1 MGEQE
6 GSAVP
11 DRVLTVGEVAEA
23 LRVSNMTVYRLIR
36 SGELVALRIGSN
48 YRIRERD
55 LEAYLE
61 TTTVQTDR
69 NLGEREA

>member
-11 DRVLTVGEVAEA
+11 DRVLTVDEVADV

-61 TTTVQTDR
+61 RTTVQTERDVE
-69 NLGEREA
+69 EREA